1 MRTEP
6 SRLRFSS
13 PSNQT
18 SKLELTLKS
27 DLYKHK
33 MLATNPSR
41 AINKA
46 ILEELTF
53 DRPDSKLSNTS

>member
-1 MRTEP
+1 MEGDENL
-6 SRLRFSS
+6 SLESS
-13 PSNQT
+13 VLINS
-18 SKLELTLKS
+18 SY
-27 DLYKHK
+27 LYKHK